1 MIIYDFGYCVRY
13 DPIEFKVV
21 EKLVLS
27 KGKSKNLS
35 ELIQIL
41 CKHNCRDESAVTRY
55 LDHFKNTLNDE
66 DILLDKLLENLFE
79 FTIREKLYLTSDS
92 FNADHM

>member
-1 MIIYDFGYCVRY
+1 M

-41 CKHNCRDESAVTRY
+41 CKHNCRDESAG
-55 LDHFKNTLNDE
+55 HTLSGPFQKYIE
-66 DILLDKLLENLFE
+66 
-79 FTIREKLYLTSDS
+79 R
-92 FNADHM
+92 